1 MMGRVELHHM
11 FGPKK
16 GLSDKFAGM
25 FVSQAVEH
33 ARALLACANYFA
45 PAQLC
50 EVLGHCCWWL
60 AYLGSEVTYGQLAV
74 TQREDDS
81 DASWVR
87 EQGEDVRCN
96 VNVLRVDGLIL

>member
-11 FGPKK
+11 FGLKK
-16 GLSDKFAGM
+16 GLRDKCAGM
-25 FVSQAVEH
+25 FVGQAVEH

-87 EQGEDVRCN
+87 EQREDVRCN